1 MLRFKFWQGLGPA
14 VRVPDVASVQ
24 RRNIS
29 PSSKKFEQGSMPEFP
44 AAIEE
49 SPAQPRYRPQQAAMA
64 KSKTLTKKV
73 QLPVEAP
80 LTTKAADGTPY
91 QLDPAQVERAAKAL
105 VAHMQKHVTEKQEAA
120 PVKNLA
126 EDEDEPEAN
135 DEPIFL
141 SVTTKKHIH
150 DTSRLKPTK
159 IVLPHPIIAENVRIC
174 MFTKDPQR
182 TYKDL
187 VASDA
192 FPAAL
197 RTKVQ
202 RVLGVEKLKKRY
214 KSYEQKRALAAEYDL
229 FLVDDR
235 IIKIVAEFLGKSFY
249 GTKSK
254 RPIPIRLTA
263 GAYIDKSARK
273 DSKEPV
279 NVIGTAQGIAKE
291 IETALK
297 STYLSLSA
305 SANSSI
311 KIGLLSMTPQQVT
324 ENTTAVVNAIVPK
337 HIEHGW
343 RNVRGLH
350 IKGAKTKALPIWL
363 ADELWIDETQVLDGP
378 HHAAITDSAKSD
390 SAQRKRKWDE
400 WEEELLDEEELAAK
414 KALRD
419 AKKSKK
425 SNKKSSIS
433 KEKRSAMKKQVL
445 ESVQTPLIAS

>member
-1 MLRFKFWQGLGPA
+1 
-14 VRVPDVASVQ
+14 
-24 RRNIS
+24 
-29 PSSKKFEQGSMPEFP
+29 
-44 AAIEE
+44 
-49 SPAQPRYRPQQAAMA
+49 MA

-73 QLPVEAP
+73 QKPVEAP
-80 LTTKAADGTPY
+80 LTTKVVDGTPY

-105 VAHMQKHVTEKQEAA
+105 VAHMKKHVSEKEEAA

-135 DEPIFL
+135 DDPIFL
-141 SVTTKKHIH
+141 SISTKKHIH
-150 DTSRLKPTK
+150 DTNRLKPNK
-159 IVLPHPIIAENVRIC
+159 IPLPHPIIAENVRIC
-174 MFTKDPQR
+174 IFTKDPQR

-197 RTKVQ
+197 RTNVQ

-214 KSYEQKRALAAEYDL
+214 KSYEQKRALAAEYDF

-235 IIKIVAEFLGKSFY
+235 IIKIVADFLGKSFY
-249 GTKSK
+249 GTKTK

-263 GAYIDKSARK
+263 GAHIDKSGKK
-273 DSKEPV
+273 DTKEPV
-279 NVIGTAQGIAKE
+279 NAVGTAQGIAKE

-305 SANSSI
+305 SANSTI
-311 KIGLLSMTPQQVT
+311 KIGLLSMTPEQLT
-324 ENTTAVVNAIVPK
+324 ENISAVVDAVVPK
-337 HIEHGW
+337 QIEHGW
-343 RNVRGLH
+343 RNVRALH
-350 IKGAKTKALPIWL
+350 IKGPQTKALPVWL
-363 ADELWIDETQVLDGP
+363 ADELWVDETQVLDGP
-378 HHAAITDSAKSD
+378 HRAAITDSAKAE
-390 SAQRKRKWDE
+390 SAQRKRKFDE

-414 KALRD
+414 KAHRD

-425 SNKKSSIS
+425 STKKSSIS
-433 KEKRSAMKKQVL
+433 KEKRLAMKKDAL